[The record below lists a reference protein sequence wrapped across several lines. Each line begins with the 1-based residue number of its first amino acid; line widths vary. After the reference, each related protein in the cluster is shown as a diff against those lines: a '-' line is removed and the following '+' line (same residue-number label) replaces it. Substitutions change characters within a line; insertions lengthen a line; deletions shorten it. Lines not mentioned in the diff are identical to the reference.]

1 MERKEQGNETRVK
14 YSGILGVWR
23 QDREFWKLIDKH
35 DFICLSEIWV
45 EEKGWKSLRN
55 RLPNT
60 HIWDYSQAIRIKK
73 RDKAS
78 AGFII
83 GLRKDWDETGSELI
97 QERQDGNN
105 VKN

>member
-1 MERKEQGNETRVK
+1 M
-14 YSGILGVWR
+14 
-23 QDREFWKLIDKH
+23 
-35 DFICLSEIWV
+35 

-73 RDKAS
+73 RNKAS

-83 GLRKDWDETGSELI
+83 GLRKDWHETGSELI
-97 QERQDGNN
+97 
-105 VKN
+105 